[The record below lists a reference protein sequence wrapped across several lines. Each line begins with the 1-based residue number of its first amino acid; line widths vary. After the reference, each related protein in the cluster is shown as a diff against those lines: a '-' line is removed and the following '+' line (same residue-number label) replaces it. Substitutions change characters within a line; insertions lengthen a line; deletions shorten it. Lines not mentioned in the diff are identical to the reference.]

1 YVAAAALTLLARV
14 RGRRW
19 LRVGLWGLIGL
30 VIGAAPIWIYN
41 LQTGGATLRFVFSG
55 ARGQTADR
63 LAVLSAWWNN
73 DLPRGAGLWH
83 PWGPSPDA
91 VATLMAAVVGAAVI
105 WAIAGRRRLAA
116 RPLDVVLVFLALIP
130 LLFAFSGFGGPAL
143 NPWG

>member
-1 YVAAAALTLLARV
+1 MTLSRRLWRSACSTATARSCSKT
-14 RGRRW
+14 RPTPLHGSRTPWRRATRCSAPRTYRPSFRRW

-83 PWGPSPDA
+83 PWGPGSLPLA
-91 VATLMAAVVGAAVI
+91 VTLAS
-105 WAIAGRRRLAA
+105 
-116 RPLDVVLVFLALIP
+116 F
-130 LLFAFSGFGGPAL
+130 
-143 NPWG
+143 